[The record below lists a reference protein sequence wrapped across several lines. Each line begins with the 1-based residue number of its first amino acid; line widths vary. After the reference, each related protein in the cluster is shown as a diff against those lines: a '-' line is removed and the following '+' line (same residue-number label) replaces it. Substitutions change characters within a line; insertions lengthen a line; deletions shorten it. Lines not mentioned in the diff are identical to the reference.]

1 MSSSSVL
8 DYPIKTTNQSEH
20 RVRQPKSRWADGSDG
35 IVLDYFEWANTR
47 EVGLGGGGGGG
58 GRGGLNNEK
67 FHACTNPGMKIPYME
82 ILPRGWFFRLKKL
95 HG

>member
-47 EVGLGGGGGGG
+47 EVGLGGG
-58 GRGGLNNEK
+58 RAK
-67 FHACTNPGMKIPYME
+67 
-82 ILPRGWFFRLKKL
+82 
-95 HG
+95 